1 MSRRRPRSAT
11 ARTEV
16 LSATPPRGASLPAH
30 AGIFFR
36 AIRIVDGFRIRSRNE
51 WLVVEEHPHCM
62 RVLIAFTTFLAA
74 TSVMDTLLFG
84 GMYTRAVV
92 GIVWQ
97 IGLGMKL
104 VG

>member
-1 MSRRRPRSAT
+1 MHKQR
-11 ARTEV
+11 
-16 LSATPPRGASLPAH
+16 
-30 AGIFFR
+30 IFFR